1 MDTMK
6 HELLNKFQAIIDDK
20 LSKLQSIPSNTE
32 KLAENTS

>member
-20 LSKLQSIPSNTE
+20 LSKYRDSVKQLRKN
-32 KLAENTS
+32 AN